1 MAFNLVSDSDIYN
14 IAERIRSG
22 ENLMTIVLDVMQLV
36 EKMKNLHGVHKKRLV
51 IDVIEDILID
61 MYGLEYYNNNYKT
74 HMSDI
79 IEFIIVIS
87 RSKVAINVTRKCSR
101 MC

>member
-1 MAFNLVSDSDIYN
+1 MITDSDIYD

-36 EKMKNLHGVHKKRLV
+36 EKIKNLDGVHKKRLV

-61 MYGLEYYNNNYKT
+61 MYGLEYYNNNYKM
-74 HMSDI
+74 HIGDI
-79 IEFIIVIS
+79 VEFIIFIS

>member
-1 MAFNLVSDSDIYN
+1 MAELNAEDIYG

-36 EKMKNLHGVHKKRLV
+36 EKIKDLHGVYKKKLV

-61 MYGLEYYNNNYKT
+61 MYGVEYYNNTYRGHIN
-74 HMSDI
+74 DI
-79 IEFIIVIS
+79 IEFVIFIS
-87 RSKVAINVTRKCSR
+87 RSKVAINATKKCSR
-101 MC
+101 MCFN